1 METIDV
7 KTVSKQYPVYVGQG
21 TISKLSNLIK
31 ESVPGC
37 SGILIITDSN
47 VAPLYLQQVKGELK
61 DFQVNEWVIPAGESS
76 KSLREYEKGISYA
89 LRCQLDRN
97 ALIIALGGGVVGD
110 LAGFIA
116 STYLRG
122 VRFIQ
127 IPTTLLA
134 HDSSVG
140 GKVGINHSL
149 GKNLIGAFHQPE
161 AVLFDVNFLETL
173 PAREW
178 RSGFAEIVKLGLIRD
193 AEFYEFLSSNIESL
207 PVKEELLGKVI
218 KRAIELKAEIVG
230 LDEREAGIR
239 AYLNLGH
246 TLGHAIEAESRY
258 QSISHGEAV
267 MIGMLYAIKLS
278 EAHMNRT
285 IVSKHF
291 YQWIEQL
298 GYAKWHPTMNRSG
311 LLLERMK
318 QDKKNNRQ
326 QINMVLLKECGEATL
341 EKVDDQFILDQLSS
355 FKAWVKADVM
365 T

>member
-1 METIDV
+1 METIEV
-7 KTVSKQYPVYVGQG
+7 KTKSKQYPVHIGEG
-21 TISKLSNLIK
+21 AISKLGHLIE
-31 ESVPGC
+31 ESVPRC
-37 SGILIITDSN
+37 SSILIITDSN
-47 VAPLYLQQVKGELK
+47 VAPLYLQQVKMELK
-61 DFQVNEWVIPAGESS
+61 DYQVYKWVIPAGESS
-76 KSLREYEKGISYA
+76 KSLREYEKGITYA

-116 STYLRG
+116 SSYLRG
-122 VRFIQ
+122 IRFIQ

-161 AVLFDVNFLETL
+161 AVLFDTNFLTTL

-230 LDEREAGIR
+230 MDEREAGIR

-278 EAHMNRT
+278 EASMKRK
-285 IVSKHF
+285 IVTKRF

-298 GYAKWHPTMNRSG
+298 GYAFWHPTLNKSG

-318 QDKKNNRQ
+318 QDKKNSRQ
-326 QINMVLLKECGEATL
+326 QIHMVLLKECGEATL
-341 EKVDDQFILDQLSS
+341 EKVEDQFILDQLSS
-355 FKAWVKADVM
+355 FKAWVRGNV
-365 T
+365 TN